1 MEYEAIYTRIT
12 VKPVKDPIFSERLT
26 HIEIEDEA
34 AGCFVE
40 IRQAVDG
47 PIQIDDCDWPL
58 IRDAVDTMMAEC
70 TRLNAQQEED

>member
-26 HIEIEDEA
+26 NIEIVDEG
-34 AGCFVE
+34 AGCFVQLS
-40 IRQAVDG
+40 QAIGSNV
-47 PIQIDDCDWPL
+47 QIDDCDWPL

-70 TRLNAQQEED
+70 KRLNARAED